1 MHAKSSATR
10 PEQLLPMLLERLTP
24 REWEVLR
31 LILEAQ
37 TSKEIAHILNISQRT
52 AEQHCENLK
61 AKLLARSTMDV
72 LRIVAAAERLGL
84 VSHRQFEV
92 AEHA

>member
-1 MHAKSSATR
+1 MPARTTPTR

-31 LILEAQ
+31 LILEAH
-37 TSKEIAHILNISQRT
+37 TSKEIAYALRISQRT

-84 VSHRQFEV
+84 VHHKQFEV
-92 AEHA
+92 PLDA